1 MEEPST
7 SVDSAATASSLRE
20 RIIERGEEVRTLRAK
35 GTDADLAQAAT
46 ALKDLLALKEQYAAL
61 TGDEYRK
68 GGKRKGD
75 EAAVAASAA
84 ARRPK
89 QPRLVKP
96 PKEANQTELD
106 PMALPPSAETF
117 PAWSPRSFFTF
128 EVVHRSRKPGSR
140 ARVGRIVT
148 PHGVIDTP
156 AFVPVGTNAALKCL
170 DERHAREADVRLMF
184 CNTYHLLVHPGPEV
198 VRGAGGLHKW
208 MGHEGAL
215 ITDSGGFQVFSLS
228 EPNEEDGPEMKC
240 KNKTRTAREGGG
252 ASLLSTSEH
261 GAYFRSYHDGRTIEL
276 TPESSV
282 AAQKALGAD
291 IIIPLDELPP
301 YHISRERLH
310 ASVRLSHRWMAR
322 SLRAHLDEPKDQA
335 MYAVV
340 HGGTDEEFRAESAS
354 YLGSL
359 PFDGFAI
366 GGSLGKDRAEM
377 LELLAFLMPQL
388 PEDRPNH
395 LLGIADPES
404 AEAVVPFGIDTMDS
418 CNPTRIARHGLLLGR
433 DGPVKIKQ
441 LKHANDYGPI
451 DPLVPTITHSRS
463 YLHHLFKQHEP
474 LFMTLAS
481 QHNLLWMNW
490 LMADLRRRILADEV

>member
-1 MEEPST
+1 M
-7 SVDSAATASSLRE
+7 
-20 RIIERGEEVRTLRAK
+20 I
-35 GTDADLAQAAT
+35 
-46 ALKDLLALKEQYAAL
+46 
-61 TGDEYRK
+61 
-68 GGKRKGD
+68 
-75 EAAVAASAA
+75 
-84 ARRPK
+84 
-89 QPRLVKP
+89 
-96 PKEANQTELD
+96 
-106 PMALPPSAETF
+106 
-117 PAWSPRSFFTF
+117 
-128 EVVHRSRKPGSR
+128 
-140 ARVGRIVT
+140 
-148 PHGVIDTP
+148 
-156 AFVPVGTNAALKCL
+156 
-170 DERHAREADVRLMF
+170 
-184 CNTYHLLVHPGPEV
+184 CNTYHLLVHPGTEV
-198 VRGAGGLHKW
+198 VAGAGGLHKW

-228 EPNEEDGPEMKC
+228 EPTSDDGPEMKC

-252 ASLLSTSEH
+252 ASLLSVSEH

-322 SLRAHLDEPKDQA
+322 SLRAHLAEPRQQA

-340 HGGTDEEFRAESAS
+340 HGGTDEELRSESAS
-354 YLGSL
+354 YLSAL

-377 LELLAFLMPQL
+377 LDLLRFLMPKL
-388 PEDRPNH
+388 PDDRPNH

-404 AEAVVPFGIDTMDS
+404 AESVVPFGIDTMDS

-433 DGPVKIKQ
+433 DGPIKIKQ
-441 LKHANDYGPI
+441 LKHASDYGPI
-451 DPLVPTITHSRS
+451 DPHVPTISHSRS

-481 QHNLLWMNW
+481 QHNLLFMNW
-490 LMADLRRRILADEV
+490 VMGDLRRRILADEI